1 MSKQPMRKK
10 ALGRG
15 LGSILPD
22 VETEQPQQAEIPV
35 IQIERNPYQPRQ
47 EFDEQAL
54 NELAD
59 SIRVHGII
67 QPLTVRKLA
76 DQKYQLISG
85 ERRLRASKLAGLQ
98 VVPAYVREA
107 NDEQMLEMALIEN
120 IQREDLNP
128 IEIALSYQRMIEEL
142 DLKQEEVGD
151 KVGKQRTTVTNYLSL
166 LRLPDKVQV
175 GLRDGA
181 ISMGHAKSLKGI
193 QDPVMQLRAY
203 DEVVAKELSVRQT
216 EQLARQYR
224 EAEVRKAPV
233 PDARP
238 TARQIQLRKVGEDLT
253 AKFGNKVNISQ
264 NAAGKGAIQ
273 IPFNSDED
281 LNRILEMF
289 GL

>member
-1 MSKQPMRKK
+1 PTRKK

-15 LGSILPD
+15 LGSILPTD
-22 VETEQPQQAEIPV
+22 VQTEQPQQAEIPV

-47 EFDEQAL
+47 EFEETAL
-54 NELAD
+54 QELAD

-76 DQKYQLISG
+76 DHKYQLISG

-128 IEIALSYQRMIEEL
+128 IEVALSYQRMIEEL
-142 DLKQEEVGD
+142 NLKQEEVGQ
-151 KVGKQRTTVTNYLSL
+151 KVGKQRSTVTNFLSL
-166 LRLPDKVQV
+166 LRLPDKLQI
-175 GLRDGA
+175 GLRDGT
-181 ISMGHAKSLKGI
+181 ISMGHAKPLKGI
-193 QDPVMQLRAY
+193 SDPLLQLRAY
-203 DEVVAKELSVRQT
+203 DEVVEKGLSVRQT
-216 EQLARQYR
+216 EELARRYR
-224 EAEVRKAPV
+224 ETDPKKADAK
-233 PDARP
+233 DARP
-238 TARQIQLRKVGEDLT
+238 TARQIQLRKLGEDLT
-253 AKFGNKVNISQ
+253 AKFGNKVQISQ
-264 NAAGKGAIQ
+264 KATGKGAIQ

-289 GL
+289 GM